1 MAGFRFRFVKFKS
14 KIEVRLEVRLEVR
27 SLAHTSLAAA
37 PMNTGLADNIVRYRQ
52 KTPAK
57 K

>member
-37 PMNTGLADNIVRYRQ
+37 PMNTGLADNIGRYRQ
-52 KTPAK
+52 NKVIK
-57 K
+57 